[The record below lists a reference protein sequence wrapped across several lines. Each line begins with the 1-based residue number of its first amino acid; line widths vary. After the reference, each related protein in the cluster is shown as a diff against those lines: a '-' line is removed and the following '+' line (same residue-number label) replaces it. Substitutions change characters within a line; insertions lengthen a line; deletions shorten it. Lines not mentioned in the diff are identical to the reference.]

1 MGPEEND
8 RSVSILRVISNIF
21 EKVLCKQLTVFA
33 AQSLSKYQC
42 SFSKGYCAENLLVPI
57 LEKRK
62 GVIDNK
68 KVFGAFLADISK
80 AFDCLSLE
88 LIFVY
93 NNIYYLL

>member
-1 MGPEEND
+1 MDPEGNY
-8 RSVSILRVISNIF
+8 RPVIILRVISNIF

-42 SFSKGYCAENLLVPI
+42 SFSKGCCAENLLVPI
-57 LEKRK
+57 LEKGK

-68 KVFGAFLADISK
+68 KVFGAFLEDIYK
-80 AFDCLSLE
+80 AFDCLLLE
-88 LIFVY
+88 LIFAY

>member
-1 MGPEEND
+1 MDPEENY
-8 RSVSILRVISNIF
+8 RPVTILRVISNIF

-42 SFSKGYCAENLLVPI
+42 SFSKGCCAENLLVPI
-57 LEKRK
+57 LEKGK

-68 KVFGAFLADISK
+68 KVFGAFLEDIYK
-80 AFDCLSLE
+80 AFDCLLLE
-88 LIFVY
+88 LIFAY

>member
-1 MGPEEND
+1 MDPEENY
-8 RSVSILRVISNIF
+8 RPVTILRVISNIF
-21 EKVLCKQLTVFA
+21 EKVLFKQLAVFA

-42 SFSKGYCAENLLVPI
+42 SFSKGCCAENLLVPT

-68 KVFGAFLADISK
+68 KVFGAFLEDISK
-80 AFDCLSLE
+80 AFDCLLLE
-88 LIFVY
+88 LIFAY

>member
-1 MGPEEND
+1 MGPEENY
-8 RSVSILRVISNIF
+8 RPVSILRVISNIF
-21 EKVLCKQLTVFA
+21 EKVLCKQLTVSA

-42 SFSKGYCAENLLVPI
+42 SFSKGYGAENLLVPI

-68 KVFGAFLADISK
+68 KLLGTFLADISK

-88 LIFVY
+88 LIFAY

>member
-1 MGPEEND
+1 MGPEENY
-8 RSVSILRVISNIF
+8 RPVSILRVISNIF
-21 EKVLCKQLTVFA
+21 EKVLCKQLTVSA
-33 AQSLSKYQC
+33 AQSLSKYQR

-68 KVFGAFLADISK
+68 KLLGTFLADISK

-88 LIFVY
+88 LIFAY